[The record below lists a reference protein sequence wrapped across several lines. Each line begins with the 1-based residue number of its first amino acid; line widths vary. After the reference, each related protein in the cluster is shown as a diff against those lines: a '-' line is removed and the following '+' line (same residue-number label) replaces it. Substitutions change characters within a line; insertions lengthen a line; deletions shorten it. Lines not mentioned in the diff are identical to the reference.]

1 MMHTFNL
8 ALRNLLRY
16 RRRTFLTALLI
27 TFGVVALLMFA
38 SGADAFK
45 KVMIGQITDSNTAHL
60 QIHKRGYVAATDS
73 IPLNLNLS
81 TKAISKTQAMLDS
94 DPAVVAYST
103 RLKLGA
109 MLSNFTETTSIRL
122 NGIDPHDEIATV
134 PNLAARIAEG
144 DSSGALLQP
153 GQVLLPGLLAK
164 GMGVKPG
171 DTVVLVVTNRAG
183 SVNAGN
189 FIVRAS
195 LDPVTGPGGRDG
207 YIHIDDARSLL
218 RMDSPEAMEIA
229 VRVKDINQLEPVK
242 QRLQAQL
249 NQDLNPSGLSKL
261 ELHTWAQLVPF
272 SSVVKMIDLMTL
284 FIRVMLGAIVL
295 VSVMNVMLMAVYERI
310 REIGTL
316 AAIGTKPNKL
326 LALYIGEGLLLGLL
340 GATAGIVISVGL
352 IGLMQYFPITF
363 TFGREQLVLSPE
375 LAMGEVGATLALAVV
390 VSGLASLQ
398 PAWRA
403 AYTDPIKALRHV

>member
-45 KVMIGQITDSNTAHL
+45 KVMIGQITDSNTAHF

-73 IPLNLNLS
+73 IPLNLNLLPN
-81 TKAISKTQAMLDS
+81 AIKKTEDMLDA
-94 DPAVVAYST
+94 DPAITAYST
-103 RLKLGA
+103 RLKFGA

-122 NGIDPHDEIATV
+122 NGINPEDEIATV

-144 DSSGALLQP
+144 DTSGALLQP
-153 GQVLLPGLLAK
+153 GEVLLPGLLAK

-171 DTVVLVVTNRAG
+171 DPIVLVVTNRAG

-189 FIVRAS
+189 FTVRAS

-229 VRVKDINQLEPVK
+229 IRVNDINKLDEVTTRIQEKLD
-242 QRLQAQL
+242 
-249 NQDLNPSGLSKL
+249 QDLNSTGKSKL
-261 ELHTWAQLVPF
+261 ELHTWSQLVPF
-272 SSVVKMIDLMTL
+272 SSVIKMIDLMTL
-284 FIRVMLGAIVL
+284 FIRIMLGAIVL

-340 GATAGIVISVGL
+340 GATAGIVISLGLVGL
-352 IGLMQYFPITF
+352 LQYFPITF
-363 TFGREQLVLSPE
+363 TFSREHLVLSPVLSMSE
-375 LAMGEVGATLALAVV
+375 IGATLALAVI